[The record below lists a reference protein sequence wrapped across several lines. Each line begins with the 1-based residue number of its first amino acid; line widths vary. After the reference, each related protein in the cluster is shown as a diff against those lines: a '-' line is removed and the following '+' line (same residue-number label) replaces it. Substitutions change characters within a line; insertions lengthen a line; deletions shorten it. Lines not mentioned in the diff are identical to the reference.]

1 MAAGCDFGA
10 TLVGHAAMRY
20 KVDGPGQPFSG
31 DRLMVHPGGCITPCL
46 TASNGSVLI
55 APQRHM
61 TPQRA
66 AAIRCIRKGVP
77 DDRLCQ
83 HG

>member
-31 DRLMVHPGGCITPCL
+31 DRLMVHPDVV
-46 TASNGSVLI
+46 S
-55 APQRHM
+55 RH
-61 TPQRA
+61 A
-66 AAIRCIRKGVP
+66 
-77 DDRLCQ
+77 
-83 HG
+83 